1 MPNKKIKVSEATV
14 GQLRKGTMAGNLA
27 KAKNA
32 TKQQREAL
40 VRFYGAKRVN
50 DAIAKATTPSP
61 GPGGRMAAKPKGG
74 PGAKNASMKP
84 KASATKTNTVRVGNK
99 IVNKPV
105 NKPLIDLP
113 AKMRS
118 AQSKSTANAAATK
131 ALLDKQKKAAQA
143 RRDGMKY

>member
-40 VRFYGAKRVN
+40 IRFYGAKRVN

-61 GPGGRMAAKPKGG
+61 GPGGRMPAKPKGG
-74 PGAKNASMKP
+74 PGAKISGAKP
-84 KASATKTNTVRVGNK
+84 KASAAKTNTVVGGRR
-99 IVNKPV
+99 V

-113 AKMRS
+113 KMAGSAQAKMT
-118 AQSKSTANAAATK
+118 AQARANAA
-131 ALLDKQKKAAQA
+131 LLAKQKKAAQA
-143 RRDGMKY
+143 RRDGMK

>member
-1 MPNKKIKVSEATV
+1 MPKKKIKVSEATV
-14 GQLRKGTMAGNLA
+14 GQLRKGTMEGNLA

-40 VRFYGAKRVN
+40 IRFYGAKRVN
-50 DAIAKATTPSP
+50 DAIAKATRPSP
-61 GPGGRMAAKPKGG
+61 GPGGRMPAKPKGG
-74 PGAKNASMKP
+74 PGAKISGAKP
-84 KASATKTNTVRVGNK
+84 KASAVKTNTVVGGRR
-99 IVNKPV
+99 V

-113 AKMRS
+113 AKMRG
-118 AQSKSTANAAATK
+118 AQSKLTAKEAATK